1 MFDTAH
7 LFIIGVLLVTCGF
20 GMGTLISMARL
31 LGEAQSTTRE
41 IGQILERIEASTARI
56 AEMTREVLR
65 RTS

>member
-7 LFIIGVLLVTCGF
+7 LFIIGVLLVTFGF
-20 GMGTLISMARL
+20 GMATLIYMARL
-31 LGEAQSTTRE
+31 LGEARSTTRE
-41 IGQILERIEASTARI
+41 IGQILERVEASNERI